1 MGTTTDQ
8 ITEDGGTAAAV
19 RAADNLQALEALAAT
34 EAANTRPLAGE
45 TLAFTGTLA
54 SMTHRAAMELVE
66 QHGGRAS
73 QAVTSHT
80 TMLVIGE
87 EGWPLEADGRTS
99 QKLQQ
104 ASQSLA
110 DGHAIRIVAE
120 SDWLL
125 MLGLDD
131 RRDEIRKAHTPAML
145 SRLLDVPVR
154 LIRRWARLGLI
165 RPVRRVG
172 RLPWFDY
179 REVAS
184 ARRLAALLEEGVSAE
199 TLEKSLAELGRTI
212 AGTDRSLAQL
222 NLLVRDET
230 VLLRDDRGVIIPRTG
245 QRLLDFDTVEPP
257 RVFSESSETAAT
269 AAGDAPKSP
278 AAPISRR
285 ADTDEPNPVLLPF
298 TGGPRPPVERSMA
311 DWNAEEW
318 FHEGCRLTEESEL
331 ESAINAFRNSL
342 SLLGSERGMRA
353 NPEDPLAEER
363 LLFPD
368 PADVNFHL
376 ADALYREGRT
386 EAAVERY
393 YCAIESAP
401 DYIEAWTQLG
411 CLQAELGEMQV
422 AEQSLCTALSIHPG
436 NPDVVLHY
444 AQLLDRTG
452 RSGEAAEYWSQY
464 LQHDTRGPWADHAR
478 DRLAARDVATPTAPG
493 SPAV

>member
-8 ITEDGGTAAAV
+8 ITEGGETAAALQ
-19 RAADNLQALEALAAT
+19 AADNLQALEALAAT

-104 ASQSLA
+104 ASQNVA

-125 MLGLDD
+125 ILGLDD

-184 ARRLAALLEEGVSAE
+184 ARRLAALLDEGVSAE
-199 TLEKSLAELGRTI
+199 T
-212 AGTDRSLAQL
+212 
-222 NLLVRDET
+222 
-230 VLLRDDRGVIIPRTG
+230 
-245 QRLLDFDTVEPP
+245 
-257 RVFSESSETAAT
+257 
-269 AAGDAPKSP
+269 
-278 AAPISRR
+278 
-285 ADTDEPNPVLLPF
+285 
-298 TGGPRPPVERSMA
+298 
-311 DWNAEEW
+311 
-318 FHEGCRLTEESEL
+318 
-331 ESAINAFRNSL
+331 
-342 SLLGSERGMRA
+342 
-353 NPEDPLAEER
+353 
-363 LLFPD
+363 
-368 PADVNFHL
+368 
-376 ADALYREGRT
+376 
-386 EAAVERY
+386 
-393 YCAIESAP
+393 
-401 DYIEAWTQLG
+401 
-411 CLQAELGEMQV
+411 
-422 AEQSLCTALSIHPG
+422 
-436 NPDVVLHY
+436 
-444 AQLLDRTG
+444 
-452 RSGEAAEYWSQY
+452 
-464 LQHDTRGPWADHAR
+464 
-478 DRLAARDVATPTAPG
+478 
-493 SPAV
+493 

>member
-8 ITEDGGTAAAV
+8 ESQSGNSAKTET
-19 RAADNLQALEALAAT
+19 NLPMATSLEELAAFS
-34 EAANTRPLAGE
+34 AVNSLPLAGE

-66 QHGGRAS
+66 QHGGRS
-73 QAVTSHT
+73 TQSVTLQT
-80 TMLVIGE
+80 TMLIIGE
-87 EGWPLEADGRTS
+87 EGWPLEDDGRTS

-104 ASQSLA
+104 ATQSLA
-110 DGHAIRIVAE
+110 DGHAMRIIAE
-120 SDWLL
+120 SDWLQ

-154 LIRRWARLGLI
+154 MIRRWARLGLI
-165 RPVRRVG
+165 RPVRRIC
-172 RLPWFDY
+172 RLPYFDY

-184 ARRLAALLEEGVSAE
+184 ARRLATLLDEGVSAE
-199 TLEKSLAELGRTI
+199 TLEKSLSELSQTI
-212 AGTDRSLAQL
+212 SGTDRSLAQL
-222 NLLVRDET
+222 TLLVHDEK
-230 VLLRDDRGVIIPRTG
+230 VLIRDDRGVLIPRTG
-245 QRLLDFDTVEPP
+245 QRLLDFDFADPP
-257 RVFSESSETAAT
+257 KVFAAPAEAPTEAT
-269 AAGDAPKSP
+269 AKPEHEDDATPF
-278 AAPISRR
+278 
-285 ADTDEPNPVLLPF
+285 LLPF
-298 TGGPRPPVERSMA
+298 TGGHKTPVERSMA

-342 SLLGSERGMRA
+342 SLLGSDRGMVSK
-353 NPEDPLAEER
+353 PDDPADDER

-393 YCAIESAP
+393 YCAIEVAP
-401 DYIEAWTQLG
+401 DFIEAWTQLG
-411 CLQAELGEMQV
+411 CLQAELEEFDA
-422 AEQSLCTALSIHPG
+422 AEQSLCTAMSIHPG
-436 NPDVVLHY
+436 NPDVLLHY
-444 AQLLDRTG
+444 AQLLDRTA
-452 RSGEAAEYWSQY
+452 RENEAAGYWAQY

-478 DRLAARDVATPTAPG
+478 DRIAAHEVRQQM
-493 SPAV
+493 